1 MVRLILAQ
9 EKPHDTIRAAFDCTQ
24 IAPQS
29 AHYWAGLRSVNRSR
43 DTYYIQS
50 VVYDSVQLSNCNH
63 EPPGACDPNADSGC
77 RHDPCDCHGW
87 YRHLCWLGYGPDWN
101 TYLSD
106 F

>member
-1 MVRLILAQ
+1 MVRRILTQ

-29 AHYWAGLRSVNRSR
+29 AHDRTGLWSVDCARGA
-43 DTYYIQS
+43 YYLQF
-50 VVYDSVQLSNCNH
+50 VVYYSVQLGDCDH
-63 EPPGACDPNADSGC
+63 EPPGACDPNADSG
-77 RHDPCDCHGW
+77 RRDDPCDRHGW